1 MSNLRRSVLIALGL
15 IFLATIAG
23 LFLTRGALLRI
34 RSERTHARQSDQTIV
49 DQEPA
54 RQANRLAAQASTP
67 EEQLYAADA
76 QRLAEHTVDLA
87 FNAALQAEA
96 VRAENLTGQ
105 AAVLDQRMDALTAK
119 VKADKTTLAAA
130 TAKADAMTKAG
141 DVNADDA
148 VQEVELQQAQL
159 ELDQDDLT
167 DVQQDLAMAGGDR
180 SNKID
185 KERSAYETLK
195 QQGVQIAAQGG
206 SRQQQLR
213 ARVATLHG
221 RMSLWSALRSE
232 AAQLKS
238 AAGDAR
244 ARSQNLAREHAAL
257 EAQPPPPSA
266 PAATHAQAIAQLHR
280 LAERRVAMATL
291 DRRVEDQQALAKV
304 YDNWRLEVER
314 ESQALLNLILGAL
327 IYVLLVFLVV
337 FLIDAAIRHYFD
349 DPKHDRRRL
358 RNVRVVL
365 LSATYVLGTIVALFI
380 IFGVPQQTPT
390 VLGLVGAGIT
400 VVMRDFIIAFLGW
413 FVLMGRNGIRVGDW
427 VEINDISGEVVEIG
441 LLRTT
446 LLEMGNWAETGL
458 PTGRRVTLMNGFAI
472 EGHYFNFTTT
482 GQWLWDQVKITIP
495 ADGKQNEKIQQ
506 IEQIVRETTSKDA
519 DVAVQEWQRA
529 TRSLTQKAFTAT
541 PGIELRPAGSDIEV
555 VVRYITR
562 ANERYSMRSQ
572 LYSRILKILQGDKVP
587 NPNLL
592 QPAQPVPS

>member
-327 IYVLLVFLVV
+327 IYVLLLFLVV

-349 DPKHDRRRL
+349 DPKYDRRRL

-592 QPAQPVPS
+592 QPAQPAPS

>member
-1 MSNLRRSVLIALGL
+1 MSNLRRSILIALGL
-15 IFLATIAG
+15 VFLATIAG
-23 LFLTRGALLRI
+23 LFLTRDALLRI
-34 RSERTHARQSDQTIV
+34 RAERAHARQSDQTIV

-54 RQANRLAAQASTP
+54 RQANSLAAQASTS
-67 EEQLYAADA
+67 EEQLYALDA

-87 FNAALQAEA
+87 FNAVLQAEA

-105 AAVLDQRMDALTAK
+105 AAALDQRMDALTAK

-130 TAKADAMTKAG
+130 TAKADVMTKAG

-159 ELDQDDLT
+159 ELDQDDLA
-167 DVQQDLAMAGGDR
+167 DVQQELAMAGGDR

-195 QQGVQIAAQGG
+195 QQGAQIAAQGG
-206 SRQQQLR
+206 SREQQLQ
-213 ARVATLHG
+213 ARIVTLHG
-221 RMSLWSALRSE
+221 RISLWSALRSE

-238 AAGDAR
+238 AAADAR

-257 EAQPPPPSA
+257 AAQPPPPTA
-266 PAATHAQAIAQLHR
+266 PAATHAQTIARLHR
-280 LAERRVAMATL
+280 LADRRVAMATL

-314 ESQALLNLILGAL
+314 ESQAVLNLILGAL
-327 IYVLLVFLVV
+327 IYVFLVLLVV
-337 FLIDAAIRHYFD
+337 FVIDAAIRHYFD

-365 LSATYVLGTIVALFI
+365 LSATYVVGTIVALFI

-482 GQWLWDQVKITIP
+482 GQWLLDEVKITIP

-519 DVAVQEWQRA
+519 DIAVQEWRRA
-529 TRSLTQKAFTAT
+529 TRSLTQKPLTAA

-562 ANERYSMRSQ
+562 ANERYGMRSQ
-572 LYSRILKILQGDKVP
+572 LYSRILKILQGDGVP

-592 QPAQPVPS
+592 EPTQPVPS